1 MLEVKITISAADLAA
16 AINNLAAAFN
26 SGKAQPEG
34 SHVPAP
40 ATVNPTSALVPV
52 APMNV
57 TPVPTAPQQTPMTG
71 ATSCRSESVNPT
83 TAPVP
88 AQNVPTIATAVPTPA
103 PAPVQTTVVPTAP
116 AVPTAAPQYTLDMIA
131 TAGSALIDAGKMEQ
145 LMQLLGRFGV
155 SSLTELAPDKYGAVA
170 NELRAMGA
178 AI

>member
-26 SGKAQPEG
+26 SGKAQPEE

-40 ATVNPTSALVPV
+40 ATVNPTSAPVPV

-71 ATSCRSESVNPT
+71 ATSCRSENVNPT
-83 TAPVP
+83 PAPVP

-116 AVPTAAPQYTLDMIA
+116 PQYTLDMIA

-145 LMQLLGRFGV
+145 LMQLLARFGV

>member
-26 SGKAQPEG
+26 GGKAQPAG
-34 SHVPAP
+34 SRVPAP
-40 ATVNPTSALVPV
+40 ANVNPT
-52 APMNV
+52 M
-57 TPVPTAPQQTPMTG
+57 
-71 ATSCRSESVNPT
+71 
-83 TAPVP
+83 APVP
-88 AQNVPTIATAVPTPA
+88 AQNVPTIVAAVPTPA

>member
-34 SHVPAP
+34 SRVPAP
-40 ATVNPTSALVPV
+40 ATVNPTSAPVPV

-71 ATSCRSESVNPT
+71 ATSCRSENVNPT

-116 AVPTAAPQYTLDMIA
+116 AVPTSAPQYTLDMIA

>member
-40 ATVNPTSALVPV
+40 ATVNPTSAPVPV

-71 ATSCRSESVNPT
+71 ATSCRSENVNPT
-83 TAPVP
+83 PAPVP

-145 LMQLLGRFGV
+145 LMQLLDRFGV

-178 AI
+178 TI